1 MSGAAGLKT
10 AAKICC
16 LKAGPAS
23 AYPISLC
30 AGALTISRTSAV
42 HSNKALA
49 MRPGITDNGTVPAA
63 EHRRPVE
70 GRAAETRVRFDRLTS
85 VAPSG
90 DPHYSRTSALG
101 AGRNDDHKTVIA
113 AAPNP

>member
-16 LKAGPAS
+16 LKAEPAS

-42 HSNKALA
+42 PSNKALA
-49 MRPGITDNGTVPAA
+49 MRPVITDKGTMPAA
-63 EHRRPVE
+63 EHRRLGK
-70 GRAAETRVRFDRLTS
+70 GRAAESRVRFDRLTC

-90 DPHYSRTSALG
+90 DPHFSRTSALG
-101 AGRNDDHKTVIA
+101 AGRNVDHKTVIA